1 MNIRQLHTGQPAGLA
16 QSTVAGRRFTR
27 QRKAPASLIAGAL
40 LAALFAAPD
49 VPASGASEQQPPA
62 GAPQQPSEIAV
73 VISGDP
79 GTPPRYAV
87 PDFIAAS
94 PDAAEAAKTITQ
106 VLWDDLAFEREF
118 YLIPRDTYST
128 IPAARTADQVPFG
141 AWRELGADAVFFGT
155 VSRTGGDVKVEV
167 RLFNIRTQQS
177 VFSKEYTGTAA
188 NPRLYA
194 HTVADEV
201 HQQQRALRGVART
214 KLAFS
219 SDRNRERMVGTA
231 ENRDVKEV
239 YMADYDGANARR
251 ITTNR
256 QLNITPVWSPDAR
269 AIAYTSYRRG
279 YPDIFVALIYQGLQ
293 QEPTKGV
300 GQNMLPMFSPDGT
313 RIAFMSNREGNPE
326 IYVMNADGTNV
337 RRITNHP
344 AIDVTP
350 TWSPTGTQIAFTSD
364 RAGTPQIYIVG
375 ADGLNLRRLT
385 TTESYADRPTWS
397 PAPFNEIAFA
407 GRTGPG
413 YDIKVY
419 DLATGA
425 TRQVT
430 FGEGTNESPAYS
442 PNGRHLAFTSTRAGR
457 VQIFTIGR
465 DGRGVK
471 QVTRDGNNFTPS
483 WSN

>member
-1 MNIRQLHTGQPAGLA
+1 MNMRKLCTGNLLVAGAVLLAGGLHPSGQPMA
-16 QSTVAGRRFTR
+16 QSA
-27 QRKAPASLIAGAL
+27 Q
-40 LAALFAAPD
+40 
-49 VPASGASEQQPPA
+49 
-62 GAPQQPSEIAV
+62 APQQPSEIAV

-128 IPAARTADQVPFG
+128 IPAARTPGQVPFG

-155 VSRTGGDVKVEV
+155 VSRMGGDVRVEV

-201 HQQQRALRGVART
+201 HQQQRALRGIART

-239 YMADYDGANARR
+239 YMADYDGANSRR

-256 QLNITPVWSPDAR
+256 QLNITPVWSPDGR

-300 GQNMLPMFSPDGT
+300 GQNMLPMYSPDGT
-313 RIAFMSNREGNPE
+313 RIAK
-326 IYVMNADGTNV
+326 GT
-337 RRITNHP
+337 RR
-344 AIDVTP
+344 
-350 TWSPTGTQIAFTSD
+350 FTS
-364 RAGTPQIYIVG
+364 
-375 ADGLNLRRLT
+375 
-385 TTESYADRPTWS
+385 
-397 PAPFNEIAFA
+397 
-407 GRTGPG
+407 
-413 YDIKVY
+413 
-419 DLATGA
+419 
-425 TRQVT
+425 
-430 FGEGTNESPAYS
+430 
-442 PNGRHLAFTSTRAGR
+442 
-457 VQIFTIGR
+457 
-465 DGRGVK
+465 
-471 QVTRDGNNFTPS
+471 
-483 WSN
+483 

>member
-1 MNIRQLHTGQPAGLA
+1 MG
-16 QSTVAGRRFTR
+16 
-27 QRKAPASLIAGAL
+27 IAR
-40 LAALFAAPD
+40 
-49 VPASGASEQQPPA
+49 EQQPAP
-62 GAPQQPSEIAV
+62 APQQPSEIAV

-94 PDAAEAAKTITQ
+94 PEAAEAAKTITQ

-128 IPAARTADQVPFG
+128 IPPARSADQVPFA

-155 VSRTGGDVKVEV
+155 VSRTGNDIKVEV
-167 RLFNIRTQQS
+167 RLFNIRTQQP
-177 VFSKEYTGTAA
+177 VFSKEYTGAAA

-194 HTVADEV
+194 HTVADEI
-201 HQQQRALRGVART
+201 HQQQRSLRGVART

-219 SDRNRERMVGTA
+219 SDRNRERMVGTV
-231 ENRDVKEV
+231 ESRDVKEV
-239 YMADYDGANARR
+239 YMADYDGANPRR

-269 AIAYTSYRRG
+269 SIAYTSYRRG

-300 GQNMLPMFSPDGT
+300 GQNMLPMYSPDGT

-326 IYVMNADGTNV
+326 IYVMNVDGSNV

-385 TTESYADRPTWS
+385 TSESYADRPTWS
-397 PAPFNEIAFA
+397 PPPFNEVAFA
-407 GRTGPG
+407 ARTGPG
-413 YDIKVY
+413 YDIKIY

-425 TRQVT
+425 TRQLT

-442 PNGRHLAFTSTRAGR
+442 PNGRHVAFTSSRAGR

-465 DGRGVK
+465 DGRGIK
-471 QVTRDGNNFTPS
+471 QITRDGSNFTPS

>member
-1 MNIRQLHTGQPAGLA
+1 LWSGNLKVSACLVAAIAFIAVWVT
-16 QSTVAGRRFTR
+16 QSSPVAGGL
-27 QRKAPASLIAGAL
+27 QASDQAP
-40 LAALFAAPD
+40 
-49 VPASGASEQQPPA
+49 QQ
-62 GAPQQPSEIAV
+62 PQQPSEVAV

-94 PDAAEAAKTITQ
+94 PEAAEAARTITQ

-118 YLIPRDTYST
+118 YLIPRDTYTT
-128 IPAARTADQVPFG
+128 IPAARSADQVPFT
-141 AWRELGADAVFFGT
+141 AWRELGADAVFFGA
-155 VSRTGGDVKVEV
+155 VSRSGNDIRVEV
-167 RLFNIRTQQS
+167 RLFNIRTQQA

-194 HTVADEV
+194 HTVADEI

-219 SDRNRERMVGTA
+219 SDRNRERMVGTV
-231 ENRDVKEV
+231 ESRDVKEV

-293 QEPTKGV
+293 QEPTRGV
-300 GQNMLPMFSPDGT
+300 GQNMLPMYSPDGT
-313 RIAFMSNREGNPE
+313 RIAFMSNRDGNPE
-326 IYVMNADGTNV
+326 IYVMNTDGSNV
-337 RRITNHP
+337 RRVTNHP

-385 TTESYADRPTWS
+385 TSESYADRPTWS
-397 PAPFNEIAFA
+397 PPPFNEIAFA
-407 GRTGPG
+407 ARTGPG
-413 YDIKVY
+413 YDIKIY

-425 TRQVT
+425 TRQLT
-430 FGEGTNESPAYS
+430 FGEGTNESPAYA
-442 PNGRHLAFTSTRAGR
+442 PNGRHLAFTSSRAGR

-465 DGRGVK
+465 DGRGIK
-471 QVTRDGNNFTPS
+471 QITRDGSNFTPS